1 MESYSNDSLRERL
14 PKDIEDISYDN
25 YNISKYISDSIISF
39 SRKEKLSKLKK
50 PEIINFE
57 FNILQKIID
66 NEEKHYEQLS
76 NQNKKDRY
84 SNIRTYKYN
93 SIKLKSKEYIN
104 ASFIHLPLK
113 KYFIATQGPIKSSIN
128 DFWEMILEYNTK
140 IIIMLCNQIEGGR
153 EKCTEYWKGNMLYNI
168 KYTEEK
174 KENLIK
180 RNITISNNK
189 LKKEII
195 QFQYIGWPD
204 HGIPNLNDAYKYFI
218 YIIEFIL
225 KNYNNSPVV
234 VHCSAGVGR
243 TGTFISIFNLVYEI
257 ICKKNLDVIQF
268 SIFNTVRKLKEMRMF
283 LVQNEEQYNF
293 IYDFIKTFLEIYFKV
308 KK

>member
-1 MESYSNDSLRERL
+1 MESYSNDSLKERL

-25 YNISKYISDSIISF
+25 YNISKYISNSIISF
-39 SRKEKLSKLKK
+39 SRKEKLTKLKK

-140 IIIMLCNQIEGGR
+140 IIIMLCNQFEGGR
-153 EKCTEYWKGNMLYNI
+153 EKCTEYWKGNKLYNI

-225 KNYNNSPVV
+225 NNYNNSPVV